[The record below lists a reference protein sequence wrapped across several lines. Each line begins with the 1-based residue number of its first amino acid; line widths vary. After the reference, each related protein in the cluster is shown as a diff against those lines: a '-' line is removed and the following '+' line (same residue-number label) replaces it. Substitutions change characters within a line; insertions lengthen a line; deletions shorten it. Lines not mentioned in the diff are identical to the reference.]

1 MTGTGAR
8 AVLFDRY
15 GGREVLYVADVPVPV
30 PGQIGRAHV

>member
-15 GGREVLYVADVPVPV
+15 GGRDVLYVADVPMPTPAAQV
-30 PGQIGRAHV
+30 R